1 MFSAGRM
8 GMGYNTES
16 FERVLKQEFGT
27 EALVS
32 DVSYPRFASRIQSIL
47 LFSNHPCVSCT
58 EGSIFYL
65 MPRVLITAVYKK
77 TNQPELHLFSNCF
90 DNEFSKCKPQIHPRA
105 LSAMHSCTYNTSSQL
120 TYVCNDKVF
129 IVVFFM
135 YRSSVEGCKVH
146 ISSTSVFL

>member
-8 GMGYNTES
+8 GIGYNTES

-27 EALVS
+27 EALMS

-77 TNQPELHLFSNCF
+77 TNQPELHLLNNCF

-120 TYVCNDKVF
+120 TC
-129 IVVFFM
+129 
-135 YRSSVEGCKVH
+135 
-146 ISSTSVFL
+146 LQ